1 MFDRKTFLSFFSLYG
16 SLLDKFIL
24 SFSPCSPEL
33 INRLHLHHSFYFFL
47 FLHSSV
53 LSFPSYRSKCFSE
66 SDIDSSSSG
75 FDSPSVELDLT
86 DAFTSGR
93 FSASRVKDKLAT
105 TISSLSFD
113 ISLSLSP
120 FLSLSLSHLSLSLSL
135 SLSLLSL
142 SPFLSLSLSPF
153 LLAFILHSVRHLPA
167 PVNFKTSLTIMY
179 SPHAI
184 CLPFLF
190 SFSLLFLCFVWF
202 HWLSF
207 L

>member
-105 TISSLSFD
+105 TISVLTYSHASSGCGILMKNHIKSFFSHLWFQLMFD
-113 ISLSLSP
+113 IC
-120 FLSLSLSHLSLSLSL
+120 
-135 SLSLLSL
+135 
-142 SPFLSLSLSPF
+142 
-153 LLAFILHSVRHLPA
+153 A
-167 PVNFKTSLTIMY
+167 
-179 SPHAI
+179 AI
-184 CLPFLF
+184 SAATAC
-190 SFSLLFLCFVWF
+190 
-202 HWLSF
+202 
-207 L
+207 